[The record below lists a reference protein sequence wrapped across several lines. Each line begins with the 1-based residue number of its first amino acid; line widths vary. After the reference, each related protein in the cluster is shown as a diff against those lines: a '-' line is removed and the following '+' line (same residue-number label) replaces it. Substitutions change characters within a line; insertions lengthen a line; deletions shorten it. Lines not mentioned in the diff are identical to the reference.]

1 MIRMYEYAPRT
12 DADGNTTEAYR
23 DFQNYLFSH
32 PYGFVWD
39 FPADKVVIYGV
50 AYRISSLRLIPDGSQ
65 VTCICLYGGGSG
77 GGTGTGGGT
86 GIAKIFTDVSLHGE
100 GNETNPL
107 GVQLSQRAGNRL
119 QILDD
124 GCYVGSEPLPYQPPE
139 VTLSSSIPEGEYLKG
154 ETLTN
159 MVLTVTVTVGSD
171 TIRDVRIF
179 DGTKTLHVFQNLA
192 AGSHTYTFNLP
203 TGVSSDV
210 TFTASISD
218 GMDYRSNTLT
228 YKFTLPV
235 FCGVSDDMTVTP
247 AGILAG
253 TALNVSGSSFDHVYP
268 KFSKQH
274 IWMAC
279 SESRIIKSI
288 SDENGFDITAAFKK
302 TAVKITLSGEEY
314 NYSLYVFDTK
324 TTGNDYKITFNF

>member
-1 MIRMYEYAPRT
+1 MIRMYEYSPRI
-12 DADGNTTEAYR
+12 DDDGNTTEAYR

-32 PYGFVWD
+32 PYSFLWD
-39 FPADKVVIYGV
+39 FPADKVVIHNV
-50 AYRISSLRLIPDGSQ
+50 AYRISSLRRIPDGNQ
-65 VTCICLYGGGSG
+65 VTCLCVCNGGGSG
-77 GGTGTGGGT
+77 NAENSGGV
-86 GIAKIFTDVSLHGE
+86 GISKIKTDESLHGE
-100 GNETNPL
+100 GNDANPL

-192 AGSHTYTFNLP
+192 AGSHTYTFNLT

-235 FCGVSDDMTVTP
+235 FCGVSDEMTVTQ

-253 TALNVSGSSFDHVYP
+253 EALSIPGSSFEYVYA
-268 KFSKQH
+268 KFTKQH

-279 SESRIIKSI
+279 PESRIIKSI

-302 TAVKITLSGEEY
+302 TAVKITFSGDEY
-314 NYSLYVFDTK
+314 NYTLYVFDTK